1 MAPNGTGFAVD
12 STGDETVSAAHT
24 LPTYCS
30 QGVILMHAV
39 KSESSMSMTLRSK
52 KAEDLMTANP
62 LSIDETL
69 TVREALAFLIDKAIS
84 GAPVIDAAGR
94 PVGVLSQTDL
104 LIHDREAHPEV
115 APARQEAG
123 VQVRDVM
130 TRGLF
135 AVGRHTPSER
145 VVEKLCGLKVHRLF
159 VVDASGVLVGVIT
172 PMDLL
177 RHLTPDAP

>member
-1 MAPNGTGFAVD
+1 MNAVM
-12 STGDETVSAAHT
+12 SA
-24 LPTYCS
+24 
-30 QGVILMHAV
+30 
-39 KSESSMSMTLRSK
+39 SSRSMTLRAK

-62 LSIDETL
+62 VSIDETL
-69 TVREALAFLIDKAIS
+69 TVREALTFLIDKGIS
-84 GAPVIDAAGR
+84 GAPVINAAGW

-104 LIHDREAHPEV
+104 LIHDREALAGPKSTHPEAV
-115 APARQEAG
+115 PAPQEAG

-130 TRGLF
+130 TPGVF

-177 RHLTPDAP
+177 RHLTPDAA